1 MCEISSG
8 GKQNQASSLDDGLDS
23 PEDVRFKYHQQMGKE
38 IKYEMSVLGYN
49 QFC

>member
-23 PEDVRFKYHQQMGKE
+23 LEDVKFDIISRWVKKLSMWLVY
-38 IKYEMSVLGYN
+38 
-49 QFC
+49 